1 MICRDEEFAEDAAAM
16 GASTEL
22 GTNENNEDEAPQN
35 FAKNTSDFGTLANVD
50 EDEGDRYVVLFDR
63 APYRSVTNRFHF
75 IPFAA

>member
-22 GTNENNEDEAPQN
+22 GTNENNEEEAPQN

-50 EDEGDRYVVLFDR
+50 EDEGDRYVVLLTARHIDQ
-63 APYRSVTNRFHF
+63 
-75 IPFAA
+75 

>member
-22 GTNENNEDEAPQN
+22 GTNEGEAPQN

-50 EDEGDRYVVLFDR
+50 EDEGDRYVVLLTARHIDQ
-63 APYRSVTNRFHF
+63 
-75 IPFAA
+75 